1 MFNQKGQAFS
11 VFELMIAAIVAV
23 AILFVLL
30 PILGGIGGGGGT
42 NASSAIA
49 NALASV
55 EKGGTITSQEFTLQK
70 GDTINSK
77 QFENFD
83 QHSVN
88 FDVNPGFEGSGFEP
102 VGDSSSYSG
111 FIYNGSTKLKVQA
124 KVICETTG
132 TSLAETLDDA
142 SIEGVFGVDVT
153 ELCEPDEPGQFQ
165 PCCLVLIE
173 RKKA

>member
-55 EKGGTITSQEFTLQK
+55 EKGGTITSQEFTLKK
-70 GDTINSK
+70 GDVINSK
-77 QFENFD
+77 QFDNFD
-83 QHSVN
+83 QHSIN
-88 FDVNPGFEGSGFEP
+88 FDIHMSLDGKGFEP
-102 VGDSSSYSG
+102 LGDSESYSG
-111 FIYNGSTKLKVQA
+111 FAYEGSTTLRAQA

-132 TSLAETLDDA
+132 TSLAETLEDA
-142 SIEGVFGVDVT
+142 DIEGAFGVEVT
-153 ELCEPDEPGQFQ
+153 DLCEPDEEGQYQ

-173 RKKA
+173 RRTS